1 MFALAAAL
9 VSCSSPELRGPV
21 VNAGP
26 STPLSERAAPG
37 PFDGLE
43 EQTAI
48 VAFEFGQ
55 CAVDADCAAVACGGA
70 VCGPVAD
77 EPAVCAM
84 SRVGECLAK
93 APSSSCGCVEGVCR
107 WARHAP
113 VLLCATMDDPPA
125 GNRGFRNPGS
135 LEEYPLRLSD

>member
-1 MFALAAAL
+1 VGAG
-9 VSCSSPELRGPV
+9 SSVPI
-21 VNAGP
+21 A
-26 STPLSERAAPG
+26 ERASSG

-48 VAFEFGQ
+48 VAFEFGA
-55 CAVDADCAAVACGGA
+55 CEVDADCAALSCGGA
-70 VCGPVAD
+70 VCGPLED

-84 SRVGECLAK
+84 SRVGECLSNV
-93 APSSSCGCVEGVCR
+93 PSSSCACVEGACR
-107 WARHAP
+107 WSRHAP

-125 GNRGFRNPGS
+125 GNRGFRNPGR